1 MRIRLILG
9 ICFWLGGGIVAGL
22 TPAPYGI
29 AIYFSL
35 VSAYSIVY
43 GLAIWHRT
51 RLGFVASAHGF
62 NAAFTGVAALLALRG
77 VDPFDGPLQFLVPVV
92 PWMLLALGCR
102 WVARKR
108 YPVRLAALE
117 STWRGRSFW
126 QSFAL
131 ESVPNLRDLP
141 EPRR

>member
-9 ICFWLGGGIVAGL
+9 ICFWLGGGFVVGL

-35 VSAYSIVY
+35 LSAYSIGY

-51 RLGFVASAHGF
+51 RLGLAASVNGF

-77 VDPFDGPLQFLVPVV
+77 VDVLDRPLQFLVLTG
-92 PWMLLALGCR
+92 PWLLFALGCR
-102 WVARKR
+102 WVARKK

-126 QSFAL
+126 QSFAF
-131 ESVPNLRDLP
+131 ESVPNLRDFP